1 MNFGPVIWCFLAA
14 ALFGA
19 SPAGCKYLLDE
30 SVGPFALASLLYLGA
45 GLATLPFSIRKPKA
59 TKSEYIRI
67 AGAVLFGGILGPI
80 FLMLGLYYG
89 NAGTTS
95 LLLNFETVAT
105 MILGWLFFKE
115 HVGKQA
121 WLACALIV
129 GGGIWLTIPD
139 EMAAATSV
147 FWVVLACFCWGIDN
161 HLTAVIDEFTPAQT
175 TCIKGLLA
183 GGFNALVAIWFHH
196 EWGTPTSVMSGLGIG
211 ALCYGASIVLYV
223 AGAQQLGAT
232 RSQMIFASAPYF
244 GLLLS
249 WFVLFEDILLS
260 QIGSGI
266 LMFFALWILIRE
278 DHEHEHHHEETFH
291 IHLHRHKDGHH
302 DHQHRKKTWSIL
314 GWHLHYHKHEAQ
326 THTHEHRSDL
336 HHRHH

>member
-147 FWVVLACFCWGIDN
+147 FWVVLAC
-161 HLTAVIDEFTPAQT
+161 E
-175 TCIKGLLA
+175 
-183 GGFNALVAIWFHH
+183 
-196 EWGTPTSVMSGLGIG
+196 
-211 ALCYGASIVLYV
+211 
-223 AGAQQLGAT
+223 
-232 RSQMIFASAPYF
+232 
-244 GLLLS
+244 
-249 WFVLFEDILLS
+249 
-260 QIGSGI
+260 
-266 LMFFALWILIRE
+266 
-278 DHEHEHHHEETFH
+278 
-291 IHLHRHKDGHH
+291 
-302 DHQHRKKTWSIL
+302 
-314 GWHLHYHKHEAQ
+314 
-326 THTHEHRSDL
+326 
-336 HHRHH
+336 